1 MTNDGNTAASYTVKL
16 VGTSPGGPVRL
27 QLIIN
32 KRYLTPV
39 NRNCNL
45 VEEAQNT
52 LQTNVRKPVI
62 KDPAEAPNP
71 DVANGSI
78 DNATLSLLPGETALI
93 TLRGNVDVAAMKE
106 IVSKVTP
113 VAVAHAANTGTTEP
127 AFSAPLTIRTTA
139 LPDAIFRRPY
149 TATLEGFG
157 GTPPYSW
164 SLPFEGPQNSLW
176 QRKRNEP
183 APRPSMFAAGPL

>member
-1 MTNDGNTAASYTVKL
+1 VKL

-39 NRNCNL
+39 TATATWSRRP
-45 VEEAQNT
+45 QNT
-52 LQTNVRKPVI
+52 LQTTCASRSSRTQRRP
-62 KDPAEAPNP
+62 PTPY
-71 DVANGSI
+71 VANGSI

-113 VAVAHAANTGTTEP
+113 VAVAHAANTE
-127 AFSAPLTIRTTA
+127 
-139 LPDAIFRRPY
+139 
-149 TATLEGFG
+149 
-157 GTPPYSW
+157 
-164 SLPFEGPQNSLW
+164 
-176 QRKRNEP
+176 
-183 APRPSMFAAGPL
+183 RPSPHSPRH